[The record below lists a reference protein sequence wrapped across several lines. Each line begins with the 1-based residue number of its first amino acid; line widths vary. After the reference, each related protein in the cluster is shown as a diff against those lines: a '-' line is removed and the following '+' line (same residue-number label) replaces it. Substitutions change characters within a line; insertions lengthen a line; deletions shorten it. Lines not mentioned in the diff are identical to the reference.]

1 MRVRPGDV
9 SFTLIIAGRLV
20 SELMAVTICFL
31 VLLVDISDSIEGFGI
46 KKKRKGFV
54 GVFIEMFF
62 IKADTVV

>member
-31 VLLVDISDSIEGFGI
+31 VLLVDISDPIEGFSI
-46 KKKRKGFV
+46 KKKKGFV
-54 GVFIEMFF
+54 GVIIEMFF